1 MRKQIEVIV
10 AEDNIVQR
18 TYMRRLIEKTGFAF
32 FKVLEA
38 EDGQAALE
46 MLQTSRAEILITDYE
61 MPGMN
66 GIDLTRAA
74 RSLDLGRYVHIIL
87 ITGTDAGDSDVRARC
102 FKCRCR
108 RLFE

>member
-38 EDGQAALE
+38 EDGKPRLKCYKP
-46 MLQTSRAEILITDYE
+46 RA
-61 MPGMN
+61 PK
-66 GIDLTRAA
+66 
-74 RSLDLGRYVHIIL
+74 
-87 ITGTDAGDSDVRARC
+87 
-102 FKCRCR
+102 F
-108 RLFE
+108 